1 MVGFVDEY
9 RYCSTCD
16 AERPFERPECRDGH
30 GADCPE
36 RCCVHCG
43 EAILIDPPLHTV
55 RRARRRSLAA

>member
-1 MVGFVDEY
+1 MDEY

-16 AERPFERPECRDGH
+16 AERPFERPECLDGH

-43 EAILIDPPLHTV
+43 EAILVDPPLAPARSTP
-55 RRARRRSLAA
+55 RRVLAA